1 MAQQTFTEHLHRYVS
16 SLENEFGSIDPDRK
30 QKLAGLADYIITSKS
45 KGDQTNLLFVC
56 THNSRRSQFAQVW
69 MKTASQFYLVND
81 IVSYS
86 GGTEATAA
94 NERAIAA
101 MKRAGFEVSSSEN
114 SDGNHRYEVSPGTGY
129 PPHLLF
135 SKVYSDPHNPRQS
148 FAAVMVCS
156 DADQACPI
164 VYGAEERISL
174 PFEDPKAYDGTA
186 DEIEEYDKTC
196 RLIATEMFYVM
207 SLVKDKS

>member
-1 MAQQTFTEHLHRYVS
+1 
-16 SLENEFGSIDPDRK
+16 
-30 QKLAGLADYIITSKS
+30 
-45 KGDQTNLLFVC
+45 
-56 THNSRRSQFAQVW
+56 
-69 MKTASQFYLVND
+69 
-81 IVSYS
+81 
-86 GGTEATAA
+86 
-94 NERAIAA
+94 
-101 MKRAGFEVSSSEN
+101 
-114 SDGNHRYEVSPGTGY
+114 
-129 PPHLLF
+129 
-135 SKVYSDPHNPRQS
+135 
-148 FAAVMVCS
+148 MVCS